1 VAVKYRA
8 QILLEPEQQRSL
20 AKIAEERGRSVSEVV
35 RQAVQEYLDADVRGN
50 NRRRQ
55 HEALLRLDVL
65 RQGLRSRHGT
75 LPAGF
80 LEEARDER
88 DAEVDRVWQEGL

>member
-35 RQAVQEYLDADVRGN
+35 RQAVQEFLDADSRGTHK
-50 NRRRQ
+50 RRQ
-55 HEALLRLDVL
+55 HEALLRMDAL
-65 RQGLRSRHGT
+65 REELRTRHGT
-75 LPAGF
+75 LSVD
-80 LEEARDER
+80 LLQEARDER
-88 DAEVDRVWQEGL
+88 DADMDRLWQDGR